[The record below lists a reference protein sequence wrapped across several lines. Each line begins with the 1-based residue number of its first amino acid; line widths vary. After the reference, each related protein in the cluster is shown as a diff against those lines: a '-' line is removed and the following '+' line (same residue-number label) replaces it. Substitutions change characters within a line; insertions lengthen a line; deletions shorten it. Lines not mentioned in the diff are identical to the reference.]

1 MIDDDGVFERYLTEK
16 RRNYPTAPL
25 GAPFSKVTAGHVNA
39 IETTLEIFPSIVQL
53 QFLLKQMLYRAQQS

>member
-1 MIDDDGVFERYLTEK
+1 MIDDDGVFVRYLTEK

-25 GAPFSKVTAGHVNA
+25 GAPFPKVTAGHV
-39 IETTLEIFPSIVQL
+39 ETTLEIFHSIVQL